1 MLLRTEL
8 LAVRFVGLRLPR
20 VGCGATPRS
29 AAEAWCSA
37 AVRTEQGSSPSDAAT
52 FSSPNGPGRAK
63 QRSSACS
70 AGSSSDNARAEQRRN
85 DARASVARGPSQHS
99 TLIRDASLRV
109 VQRSHRQQV
118 ASSAASQAASQAAQ
132 WCRNHPASAAPQAWR
147 TTRRPS
153 FGSPVASHSAP
164 RRRSW

>member
-1 MLLRTEL
+1 MLRRSRRQTAPAGQSSAAQ
-8 LAVRFVGLRLPR
+8 LAVPDPR
-20 VGCGATPRS
+20 ATM
-29 AAEAWCSA
+29 
-37 AVRTEQGSSPSDAAT
+37 
-52 FSSPNGPGRAK
+52 PGQSK
-63 QRSSACS
+63 
-70 AGSSSDNARAEQRRN
+70 RN